1 MSTKNVDAQ
10 RRRIIAGNW
19 KMNGNLQTNWDLLDK
34 IAEYRDSQE
43 ELIPED
49 SDPKECM
56 STCIIFPPAVYIHQT
71 SDILEDSPVQWGAQN
86 VSQHADGAY
95 TGEISV
101 SMLKDL
107 KCDYALIGHSERRT
121 LFGETNEIVGQ
132 KFQVV
137 QESGLTPILCVGET
151 LAERESGRA
160 EAVLAEQLAV
170 ITNWKNSVI
179 AYEPVWAIGT
189 GVTATP
195 EQAQAMHVWIRQCVA
210 KKDPVIAEKISILY
224 GGSVKASNAE
234 SLFAMPD
241 IDGALV
247 GGASLNADEFI
258 AILAAEWIA

>member
-1 MSTKNVDAQ
+1 MNPLRQ
-10 RRRIIAGNW
+10 RIIAGNW
-19 KMNGNLQTNWDLLDK
+19 KMNGNLEANWNLLDE

-49 SDPKECM
+49 SDPKDCM
-56 STCIIFPPAVYIHQT
+56 STCIIFPPAIYIHQT
-71 SDILEDSPVQWGAQN
+71 SDIIEDSQIQCGAQN
-86 VSQHADGAY
+86 VSQYADGAY
-95 TGEISV
+95 TGEMSV
-101 SMLKDL
+101 GMLKDL

-121 LFGETNEIVGQ
+121 LFGETNEIAAQ
-132 KFQVV
+132 KFQAV
-137 QESGLTPILCVGET
+137 QKSGLMPILCVGET
-151 LAERESGRA
+151 LAEREAGQA
-160 EAVLAEQLAV
+160 EAILAEQLAV
-170 ITNWKNSVI
+170 ITDWTNSVI

-258 AILAAEWIA
+258 AILKAADII